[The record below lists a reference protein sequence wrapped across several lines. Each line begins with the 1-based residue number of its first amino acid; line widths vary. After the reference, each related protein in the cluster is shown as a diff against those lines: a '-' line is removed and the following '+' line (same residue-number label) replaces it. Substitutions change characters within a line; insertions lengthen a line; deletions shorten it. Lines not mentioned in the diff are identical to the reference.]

1 MKELEKDMTMLRAGM
16 KEVGRE
22 IEFYRGQP
30 VQHGDR
36 SVFIFGVQFCQP
48 VQHGDRSTSREIDR
62 RLSVCLY
69 FLFCY
74 FLKEGMFTVQKMC
87 MHSK

>member
-36 SVFIFGVQFCQP
+36 YKGCVIPLLCRPFYFSLK
-48 VQHGDRSTSREIDR
+48 
-62 RLSVCLY
+62 LSSLFNCVCPKKGASFY
-69 FLFCY
+69 TDEVSLFNW
-74 FLKEGMFTVQKMC
+74 
-87 MHSK
+87 

>member
-36 SVFIFGVQFCQP
+36 SAFTFGVLCQ
-48 VQHGDRSTSREIDR
+48 
-62 RLSVCLY
+62 
-69 FLFCY
+69 
-74 FLKEGMFTVQKMC
+74 TVQYEQRSVFRNSIQFARPSNIKTGRFITFAG
-87 MHSK
+87 

>member
-1 MKELEKDMTMLRAGM
+1 MTMLRAGM

-36 SVFIFGVQFCQP
+36 SASTFVVQF
-48 VQHGDRSTSREIDR
+48 
-62 RLSVCLY
+62 
-69 FLFCY
+69 FLTVHPNTTEGR
-74 FLKEGMFTVQKMC
+74 FLHLMFTFAARPSNTETGRLL
-87 MHSK
+87 HLLFSFAASLSNTETGRLLH

>member
-36 SVFIFGVQFCQP
+36 SVFTFGVLCQT
-48 VQHGDRSTSREIDR
+48 VQYGDRSAFTFG
-62 RLSVCLY
+62 LQ
-69 FLFCY
+69 FFP
-74 FLKEGMFTVQKMC
+74 TVQHKEMSVL
-87 MHSK
+87 HLVFKIYPSNT

>member
-36 SVFIFGVQFCQP
+36 SVFTFGLLFCCQP
-48 VQHGDRSTSREIDR
+48 VQHGDRS
-62 RLSVCLY
+62 VFNWC
-69 FLFCY
+69 
-74 FLKEGMFTVQKMC
+74 
-87 MHSK
+87 

>member
-36 SVFIFGVQFCQP
+36 SAFTYGLHFCQP
-48 VQHGDRSTSREIDR
+48 VQHGDRSAFTFGLQFFPTDQFEQRSVFQMVFSLPDR
-62 RLSVCLY
+62 PTRR
-69 FLFCY
+69 
-74 FLKEGMFTVQKMC
+74 
-87 MHSK
+87 

>member
-36 SVFIFGVQFCQP
+36 SVFTFGVLCQ
-48 VQHGDRSTSREIDR
+48 
-62 RLSVCLY
+62 
-69 FLFCY
+69 
-74 FLKEGMFTVQKMC
+74 TVQYEQMVF
-87 MHSK
+87 SLPDRPT